1 MSKKIAERFL
11 LVDIGELAAQ
21 RKGFE
26 TGIQIRNVAKAIG
39 ATLPPLQETI
49 IKVSSSLNARLVLTD
64 AVLLNLYKTTG
75 ELAHLGELFSRYKIL
90 VYGVCVKYL
99 KDRDEAKD
107 ATMQVFEKLIQS
119 LHQHEVEN
127 FKSWLYVTTRNHCLM
142 QLRAKKGKY
151 MEEFSAE
158 RMENQLLLHPEH
170 EPELENNLTKLER
183 CIATLATEQQQCVRL
198 FYLDER
204 CYKEVAETTG
214 FSLNQVKS
222 YIQNG
227 KRNLKLCMEQ
237 ND

>member
-1 MSKKIAERFL
+1 M
-11 LVDIGELAAQ
+11 
-21 RKGFE
+21 
-26 TGIQIRNVAKAIG
+26 
-39 ATLPPLQETI
+39 
-49 IKVSSSLNARLVLTD
+49 TD
-64 AVLLNLYKTTG
+64 AVLLNLYKATG
-75 ELAHLGELFSRYKIL
+75 ELTHLGELFARYKAL
-90 VYGVCVKYL
+90 VYGVCLKYL
-99 KDRDEAKD
+99 KNRDDAKD

-142 QLRAKKGKY
+142 QLRAKKGKFT
-151 MEEFSAE
+151 EEFSSLI
-158 RMENQLLLHPEH
+158 MENQLLLHPEH
-170 EPELENNLTKLER
+170 EPALEANLTKLER
-183 CIATLATEQQQCVRL
+183 CIETLISEQQQCVRL

-227 KRNLKLCMEQ
+227 KRNLKLCMER